1 MEEEEVAADTTS
13 SLTIKG
19 TPVKVK
25 RHRFEPRRLG
35 SARLGSDV
43 DYVRG
48 EFEEPVIVALI
59 ARLPAP
65 GFVTPGLHTCAR
77 IAAFVIKFA
86 PCR

>member
-25 RHRFEPRRLG
+25 RHRFELRRVWLG
-35 SARLGSDV
+35 SNV

-48 EFEEPVIVALI
+48 EFEELVIVALI
-59 ARLPAP
+59 VRLPAP
-65 GFVTPGLHTCAR
+65 GLVTPGLHTCAR
-77 IAAFVIKFA
+77 IPAFVIKFT
-86 PCR
+86 PDR